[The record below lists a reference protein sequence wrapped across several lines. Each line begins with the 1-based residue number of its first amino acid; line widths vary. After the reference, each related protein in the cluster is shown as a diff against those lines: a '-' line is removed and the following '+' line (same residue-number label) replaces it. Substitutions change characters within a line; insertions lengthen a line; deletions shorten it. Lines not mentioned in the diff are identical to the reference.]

1 MKNGEEKLRYLFL
14 LAINSLPYMK
24 KGLETNY
31 GYELEQILT
40 QYTMHLFEQIC
51 DEEGLYRNCT
61 RFDVNLILRYHCQAI
76 LGLLRNWTDADT
88 KNLDQI
94 VHITYQLITE
104 GISPLA

>member
-1 MKNGEEKLRYLFL
+1 
-14 LAINSLPYMK
+14 MK

-51 DEEGLYRNCT
+51 DEEGLYRSCT